1 MKIVEMLE
9 NQIVAK
15 KRHLLQLE
23 RLESQLE
30 LQNIMELPNDWLQK
44 GNMKLNKAGKECI
57 LYSYMNLVGALMQ
70 SVLNILGKYSL
81 CSIKLVIN
89 MDISRH

>member
-1 MKIVEMLE
+1 MKILEMLE

-23 RLESQLE
+23 RLEIQLE
-30 LQNIMELPNDWLQK
+30 LQNMMELPNDWLQK
-44 GNMKLNKAGKECI
+44 GNMKLNKEGKEGM

-70 SVLNILGKYSL
+70 SLLKIPVK
-81 CSIKLVIN
+81 
-89 MDISRH
+89 